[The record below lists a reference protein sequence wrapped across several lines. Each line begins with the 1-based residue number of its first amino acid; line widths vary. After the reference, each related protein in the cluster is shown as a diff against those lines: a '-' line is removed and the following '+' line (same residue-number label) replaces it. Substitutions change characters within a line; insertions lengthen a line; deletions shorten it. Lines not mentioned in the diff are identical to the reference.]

1 MARGSKK
8 SKKTYSS
15 GSASYSK
22 YGSSHS
28 GSSYSSSSTRRT
40 YSSSNANYRSYGSR
54 YNTSTYQRSN
64 IRRSYNSSTP
74 YYRKQG
80 VRYDISTSL
89 LSSLGVE
96 RNYRPLTANYR
107 KYGSKYSR
115 STSQFSGLGVKR
127 RFTANQNNASKEVLT
142 NSRFYVD
149 IDGIYSDL
157 VVKSISGLGSSLEA
171 TEDSNAHGASKY
183 AMSFMQATVTGIN
196 ANNITMTFM
205 GSAEDSSLYNWYKWS
220 HSSKFIGG
228 MTLLGGTKKTA
239 TIVVY
244 DQGGGEGAR
253 WNLDGLFPV
262 SYKCSSF
269 SADSNE
275 LYQETIEFSCERIKR
290 VDDSWF

>member
-1 MARGSKK
+1 MARGSSK

-15 GSASYSK
+15 GNASYSK
-22 YGSSHS
+22 YGSTSS
-28 GSSYSSSSTRRT
+28 GSTYSGSMTRRT
-40 YSSSNANYRSYGSR
+40 YSSSNANYQSYGSSYR
-54 YNTSTYQRSN
+54 TSAYQRSN
-64 IRRSYNSSTP
+64 IRRTYSSSTP
-74 YYRKQG
+74 YYRRQG
-80 VRYDISTSL
+80 VTHSLTDSL
-89 LSSLGVE
+89 LSTLGVE
-96 RNYRPLTANYR
+96 RNYRPSTTSYR

-127 RFTANQNNASKEVLT
+127 KFTANKNNATKEVLT

-157 VVKSISGLGSSLEA
+157 VIKSISGLGSSLEA

-183 AMSFMQATVTGIN
+183 AMSFMQATVTGVN

-205 GSAEDSSLYNWYKWS
+205 GSSEDSSLYNWYKWS

-239 TIVVY
+239 TVVVY

-253 WNLDGLFPV
+253 WNLFGLFPV
-262 SYKCSSF
+262 SYKCSGF
-269 SADSNE
+269 SADSND